1 MTVAPIK
8 ALCSERHEDW
18 QAKFGPLG
26 LHCTE
31 LTGDSQLDDYFELQS
46 AQIVTTTPVC
56 QEIFVTFSL
65 CLVVY
70 IPQEKWDSMTR
81 KWRDHKSLVQLV
93 RLFLIDE
100 VHQLNDESR
109 GPTMEAIV
117 SRMKTVR
124 ASLSWEEG
132 GGNSTGEHSSSVLR
146 FIAVSATIPNISDV
160 SEACDNI
167 FAIEGSCTG
176 ILNSPGCCLAGI

>member
-1 MTVAPIK
+1 M
-8 ALCSERHEDW
+8 SH
-18 QAKFGPLG
+18 
-26 LHCTE
+26 
-31 LTGDSQLDDYFELQS
+31 
-46 AQIVTTTPVC
+46 
-56 QEIFVTFSL
+56 FSVFS
-65 CLVVY
+65 CVY
-70 IPQEKWDSMTR
+70 PQEKWDSMTR

-167 FAIEGSCTG
+167 YADHWRITYM
-176 ILNSPGCCLAGI
+176 NSPGCCLARI